1 MRKGCMVISGA
12 LLFLVL
18 LIPVIKV
25 SAWGGAGGV
34 PHPGSP
40 QGRDGNF
47 PYTDGYGFRVYLH
60 DTESDGLLWNVH
72 GDGYSS
78 KSNIASV
85 LDKSA
90 SNSALYLSVGAEY
103 KTYDEQYGNT
113 PWIDVNTISAS
124 EFNTMPGMSGYVEP
138 AESYTNVD
146 FSDYANIFNQI
157 SEKAD
162 TVDGTQE
169 IIDWFA
175 SQGVETT
182 SYNPETTVIVVEP
195 VAKWMY
201 GDARFIVTYQNVRE
215 YDNTQDGCFSFFTFA
230 PALNKNCIAEGDKL
244 VPQKGTVGGTT
255 AYIHGYLG
263 AFYQACQIFHLQ

>member
-1 MRKGCMVISGA
+1 MRMGHKVQIGV
-12 LLFLVL
+12 LVL
-18 LIPVIKV
+18 LLLIMSVISF

-60 DTESDGLLWNVH
+60 DTACDGLLWNENTN
-72 GDGYSS
+72 GYSS
-78 KSNIASV
+78 KSNISNV

-90 SNSALYLSVGAEY
+90 SNSALYLSVGSEY

-146 FSDYANIFNQI
+146 FSDYASIFNQI

-162 TVDGTQE
+162 SVDGTQE

-175 SQGVETT
+175 SQGVETS
-182 SYNPETTVIVVEP
+182 SYNPETTVVVVEP

-201 GDARFIVTYQNVRE
+201 GDARFLVTYQNVRA
-215 YDNTQDGCFSFFTFA
+215 YDNTQDGCFNFFTFA
-230 PALNKNCIAEGDKL
+230 FCVALL
-244 VPQKGTVGGTT
+244 
-255 AYIHGYLG
+255 L
-263 AFYQACQIFHLQ
+263 LR